1 MLYAYVVEKYGLKS
15 IVVYRLITILY
26 SYIIPVVPDVHV
38 FIRCVLRIIYPYLI
52 YQILEYTFLIKDS
65 VESRR
70 EKRNNYM
77 FEVIV
82 LSIAVMIAMLV
93 SCQFKYG
100 ALVIATTSMTGTLNK
115 GDVIIYERFNEQE
128 ELEKEDII
136 VFKNG
141 DRKIVHRIVGIN
153 VINGKTRYITK
164 GDANNAKDSPINKDQ
179 IVGKV
184 VKILPH
190 FGLLRKTIF
199 NPIVLILLIITCYIA
214 NLTFKKSSESNK
226 NELLDTIKNKLI
238 TKDENNEVEIPTETK
253 EEVLETTEQ
262 LEEEPVIEKLETEEV
277 EQSKVEEIVEELEEL
292 TEEHQ
297 EEQVQIEEDNDLEKT
312 VFYRMIEVS
321 EEELSSAYN
330 TPVMIE
336 EDVTKVEPKKEEVIE
351 VTEDEVKS
359 TLELIQKKKKKCKNF
374 IEKAMFIKKEEL
386 EEIVK
391 LLNTEEKYK
400 QNEPTIKDLFIES
413 YIDAKYYNNCGN
425 INLEY
430 NAKNMNTKMETALKE
445 IAQKEIKKYKGS
457 DNKYQEKV
465 EKFEKIILVINQL
478 EQDFKKEEST
488 EEKRKRYLS
497 KINKYYKEEFK
508 DRNQKEVITKIIKIQ
523 KKYNNMIKFLLSK
536 LETGMFELKQNQL
549 QEKNTFAVELQHN
562 IQFSKVYSEYI
573 VDKTYTEGVV
583 AEDKM
588 AVLAS
593 LLLAQ
598 LVKDMLEGNFNKKYI
613 ISLPESLYE
622 KQTKLDK
629 VLKLFD
635 DEYVKTYVNIVVDFT
650 KFNKNKKIIKA
661 LIKEGYN
668 FSTNLENVEVIK
680 KTEEANLHLVDYIF
694 LTKNKATKTNI
705 LESIPQDIKSKIIYD
720 DISSKVG
727 NF

>member
-1 MLYAYVVEKYGLKS
+1 MDNKKMIIKKVIN
-15 IVVYRLITILY
+15 IVLDILIVLLGIILLITIY
-26 SYIIPVVPDVHV
+26 NNIQVN
-38 FIRCVLRIIYPYLI
+38 
-52 YQILEYTFLIKDS
+52 ILGNDYASFFGHS
-65 VESRR
+65 V
-70 EKRNNYM
+70 
-77 FEVIV
+77 FEVQTGSMEPEISAGDWIV
-82 LSIAVMIAMLV
+82 V
-93 SCQFKYG
+93 KYDNNIK
-100 ALVIATTSMTGTLNK
+100 LKDVVTFEHKDEFITHRVIEAYNDTF
-115 GDVIIYERFNEQE
+115 V
-128 ELEKEDII
+128 
-136 VFKNG
+136 
-141 DRKIVHRIVGIN
+141 
-153 VINGKTRYITK
+153 TK

-199 NPIVLILLIITCYIA
+199 NPIVLILLIITFYIA
-214 NLTFKKSSESNK
+214 NLTFKKSSESK
-226 NELLDTIKNKLI
+226 EAELLDTIKNKLLPKEE
-238 TKDENNEVEIPTETK
+238 TVATPVEVVEEKQETIETK
-253 EEVLETTEQ
+253 VEE
-262 LEEEPVIEKLETEEV
+262 LEEQEPVIEELETEE
-277 EQSKVEEIVEELEEL
+277 QPQVEEIVEELEEL
-292 TEEHQ
+292 TETHQ
-297 EEQVQIEEDNDLEKT
+297 EEIPQLENDNELEKT
-312 VFYRMIEVS
+312 VFYRMVEVS

-336 EDVTKVEPKKEEVIE
+336 EDITKVEPKKEEVIE
-351 VTEDEVKS
+351 ITEDEVKS

-386 EEIVK
+386 EEITK

-400 QNEPTIKDLFIES
+400 TNESTIKDLFIES
-413 YIDAKYYNNCGN
+413 YVDAKYYNNCGN

-430 NAKNMNTKMETALKE
+430 NAKNMNTKIEAALKE
-445 IAQKEIKKYKGS
+445 IAEKEIKKYKGS

-478 EQDFKKEEST
+478 EQDFKKEET
-488 EEKRKRYLS
+488 IEEKRKRYLS
-497 KINKYYKEEFK
+497 KINKYYKDEFK

-523 KKYNNMIKFLLSK
+523 KKYNSMIKFLLSK

-549 QEKNTFAVELQHN
+549 QEKNTYAIELQHN

-613 ISLPESLYE
+613 ISIPESLYE

-650 KFNKNKKIIKA
+650 KFSKNKKVIKA
-661 LIKEGYN
+661 LIKEGYH
-668 FSTNLENVEVIK
+668 FSTNLENVETIK
-680 KTEEANLHLVDYIF
+680 KTEESNLHLVDYIF
-694 LTKNKATKTNI
+694 LTKTKAGKTNI
-705 LESIPQDIKSKIIYD
+705 LQSIPQDIKSKVIYD

-727 NF
+727 NI